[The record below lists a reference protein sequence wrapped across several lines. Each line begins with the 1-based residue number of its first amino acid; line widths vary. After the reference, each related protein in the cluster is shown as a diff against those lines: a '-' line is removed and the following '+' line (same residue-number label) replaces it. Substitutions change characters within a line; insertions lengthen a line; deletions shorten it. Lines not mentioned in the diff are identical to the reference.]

1 MVKTRQDYG
10 QNNKKL
16 TLFNFIIIIQFI
28 ELFIEVELLGMN
40 FIHKTV
46 KFFDKLEDKVRARLS
61 RKPIIYTLIG
71 AVAIV
76 LFWRGIWMLADKIPF
91 LNGWVSTILSIV
103 ILLMTGLFVSFFIGE
118 QVLISGLKQEK
129 KLTEKTEE
137 EIKGEEVILE
147 EIDNHL
153 EKIEKDIKELKNK

>member
-1 MVKTRQDYG
+1 MGFVK
-10 QNNKKL
+10 K
-16 TLFNFIIIIQFI
+16 
-28 ELFIEVELLGMN
+28 V
-40 FIHKTV
+40 V

-76 LFWRGIWMLADKIPF
+76 LFWRGVWMLADKIPF
-91 LNGWVSTILSIV
+91 LNGWVSTILSVV

-137 EIKGEEVILE
+137 EIKSEGVILE

-153 EKIEKDIKELKNK
+153 EKIEEDIKELKSKK